1 MANDSVP
8 LVLLALNRY
17 GGYVYHMALLSSGSY
32 EAALQEVLGLGR
44 VMLKNDRAVV
54 RVEVYKDAVTPGTP
68 LVILTHDDIF
78 LEEHEQKKPST
89 WSFSTFLHR
98 LLR

>member
-1 MANDSVP
+1 MANNSIS

-17 GGYVYHMALLSSGSY
+17 GGDVFHMTLISSGSY
-32 EAALQEVLGLGR
+32 EAALQEVLGLSR
-44 VMLKNDRAVV
+44 VMLKNDCVVV
-54 RVEVYKDAVTPGTP
+54 RVEIYRDAVTPGVP

-78 LEEHEQKKPST
+78 LEDSKQEKSST
-89 WSFSTFLHR
+89 WSFLTLLRR

>member
-1 MANDSVP
+1 MANNSIS
-8 LVLLALNRY
+8 LILLALDRY
-17 GGYVYHMALLSSGSY
+17 GGDVFHMTLISSGSY

-54 RVEVYKDAVTPGTP
+54 RVEIYRDMVTSGAP

-78 LEEHEQKKPST
+78 LEERRQKKSSI
-89 WSFSTFLHR
+89 WRFSTLRR